1 MSHDILVKVDSVSKK
16 FCRSLRRSLWY
27 GVCDIAS
34 ELIPAYKG
42 SIDGRNGEPA
52 GSFAEPDASQVSV
65 PSRES
70 KPTTDRPSGL
80 RPGEF
85 WALHNVS
92 FELRRGECLA
102 LIGRNGAG
110 KTTLLKILNGL
121 IKPDTGRVQLRGT
134 VGAMIALGAGFN
146 PILTG
151 RENIYVAASLR
162 GLSKKQTAAKLDEI
176 IDFAEI
182 GEFIEAPVQTYS
194 SGMQVR
200 LGFSVAISLNPD
212 ILLIDEVLAV
222 GDMGFRH
229 KAYNAIYKIIE
240 TAAVIFVSHST
251 SHVAKVCNRGMLMR
265 KAGPCILSERVGEV
279 IDAYLDEFESGS
291 LRVTGSRR
299 AEVLRLAVQG
309 GSGPNAVAIE
319 IEPGADSSRKNCPR
333 LRRGDALRLKIV
345 LTIDPE
351 VRGFHISV
359 IFSDMET
366 RGVAQCSSVNA
377 RDAFENDSV
386 LNCIQLDLSSL
397 IFNESKYSMTLLVFE
412 KSPIGATR
420 GEALIAYEGLLEF
433 QVVADTLTY
442 GVCPIQLQGDWRQD
456 VSSEFIPHLH
466 LENSKC

>member
-1 MSHDILVKVDSVSKK
+1 MSNDVLVRVENVSKK
-16 FCRSLRRSLWY
+16 FCRSLRGSLWY
-27 GVCDIAS
+27 AVCDIAS
-34 ELIPAYKG
+34 EFK
-42 SIDGRNGEPA
+42 
-52 GSFAEPDASQVSV
+52 
-65 PSRES
+65 
-70 KPTTDRPSGL
+70 PSGKSRSETVPKPSPQNGFNAPPL
-80 RPGEF
+80 REGEF
-85 WALHNVS
+85 WAVRNVS
-92 FELRRGECLA
+92 FELRRGECLG

-110 KTTLLKILNGL
+110 KTTLLKILTGL
-121 IKPDTGRVQLRGT
+121 IKPDTGRVEMRGK

-162 GLSKKQTAAKLDEI
+162 GLSKAEIDAKLDEI
-176 IDFAEI
+176 IDFSEI
-182 GEFIEAPVQTYS
+182 GEFIEAPVQSYS

-222 GDMGFRH
+222 GDIGFKH

-251 SHVAKVCNRGMLMR
+251 AQVAKVCNRGMLMR

-319 IEPGADSSRKNCPR
+319 IEPGADSNRKNCPR

-345 LTIDPE
+345 LKIDPE

-377 RDAFENDSV
+377 RDAFENDSA

-412 KSPIGATR
+412 KSAIGAAR

-433 QVVADTLTY
+433 QVVADTVTY
-442 GVCPIQLQGDWRQD
+442 GVSPIQLQGDWRQE
-456 VSSEFIPHLH
+456 VSGAFIPHLH
-466 LENSKC
+466 LENSR

>member
-1 MSHDILVKVDSVSKK
+1 MSNDVLVRVENVSKK
-16 FCRSLRRSLWY
+16 FCRSLRGSLWY
-27 GVCDIAS
+27 AVCDIAS
-34 ELIPAYKG
+34 EFK
-42 SIDGRNGEPA
+42 
-52 GSFAEPDASQVSV
+52 
-65 PSRES
+65 
-70 KPTTDRPSGL
+70 PSGKSRSETVPKPSAQNGFNAPPL
-80 RPGEF
+80 REGEF
-85 WALHNVS
+85 WAVRNVS
-92 FELRRGECLA
+92 FELRRGECLG

-110 KTTLLKILNGL
+110 KTTLLKILTGL
-121 IKPDTGRVQLRGT
+121 IKPDTGRVEMRGR

-162 GLSKKQTAAKLDEI
+162 GLSKTEIDAKLDEI
-176 IDFAEI
+176 IDFSEI
-182 GEFIEAPVQTYS
+182 GEFIEAPVQSYS

-222 GDMGFRH
+222 GDMGFKH

-251 SHVAKVCNRGMLMR
+251 AQVAKVCNRGMLMR

-345 LTIDPE
+345 LKIDPE
-351 VRGFHISV
+351 VRRFHISV

-377 RDAFENDSV
+377 RDAFENDSA

-397 IFNESKYSMTLLVFE
+397 IFNKSKYSMTLLVFE
-412 KSPIGATR
+412 KSAIGAAR
-420 GEALIAYEGLLEF
+420 GEALIVYEGLLEF
-433 QVVADTLTY
+433 QVVADTVIY
-442 GVCPIQLQGDWRQD
+442 GVSPIQLQGDWRQE
-456 VSSEFIPHLH
+456 VSGAFIPHLH
-466 LENSKC
+466 LENSK

>member
-42 SIDGRNGEPA
+42 SIDGINGEPA
-52 GSFAEPDASQVSV
+52 GGFAEPDASQVSV

-92 FELRRGECLA
+92 FELRRGECLG

-162 GLSKKQTAAKLDEI
+162 GLSKKQTDAKLDEI

-200 LGFSVAISLNPD
+200 LGFSVAISLTPD

-222 GDMGFRH
+222 GDMGFKH
-229 KAYNAIYKIIE
+229 KAYNAIYKIME
-240 TAAVIFVSHST
+240 TAAVIFVSHSIAQ
-251 SHVAKVCNRGMLMR
+251 VAKVCNRGMLIR

-291 LRVTGSRR
+291 LRVLGSRR
-299 AEVLRLAVQG
+299 AEVLRLSVQG
-309 GSGPNAVAIE
+309 GREADAVAIE
-319 IEPGADSSRKNCPR
+319 IQPGAKSSRNNCPR
-333 LRRGDALRLKIV
+333 LRHGDALSLKIV
-345 LTIDPE
+345 LKIDSE
-351 VRGFHISV
+351 VRRFHVTV
-359 IFSDMET
+359 IFTDMET
-366 RGVAQCSSVNA
+366 REVAQCSSVNA
-377 RDAFENDSV
+377 RDAFKNDSA
-386 LNCIQLDLSSL
+386 LNCIQLDLPSL
-397 IFNESKYSMTLLVFE
+397 IFNKGKYSLTLFVFE
-412 KSPIGATR
+412 KSAIGAAR
-420 GEALIAYEGLLEF
+420 GEILIVYERLLEF
-433 QVVADTLTY
+433 QVLAESVIY
-442 GVCPIQLQGDWRQD
+442 GVSPIQLQGDWRQE
-456 VSSEFIPHLH
+456 VWGAFIPHMH
-466 LENSKC
+466 LESSR